1 MPTRDPM
8 FQGRRLR
15 AFLRQTREACGFTQR
30 DVALE
35 MDWSLSKLIR
45 IETGQVN
52 ISTTDLRA
60 LLQHYD
66 VTDPA
71 RVADWVDAARA
82 SKQRSWWYSYRN
94 MVTTEFKVL
103 LGYESS
109 ATVIRNFEP
118 LLVPGL
124 LQTEEYA
131 REVIRIL
138 AGPDTAGLEDLVDL
152 RMERQ
157 DRLVRPDGPRL
168 HFIVDENVVHR
179 MVGSPAIMRGQI
191 RRMREYAEWPNITLR
206 VIPFSAGLYS
216 RARIAYQL
224 LEFPDVEDEAVL
236 FIENASGD
244 IVIRESNQEDP
255 PQVSPLSYLET
266 FWGIEQLASRDLTPA
281 MLDTALERFGPSV
294 SAAPESDGG
303 EDAGADRGADAG
315 PDTGE

>member
-1 MPTRDPM
+1 M

-60 LLQHYD
+60 LLQHYG

-179 MVGSPAIMRGQI
+179 MVGNSAIMRNQI
-191 RRMREYAEWPNITLR
+191 RRMREYAQWPNITLR

-224 LEFPDVEDEAVL
+224 LEFPEVEDEAVL

-255 PQVSPLSYLET
+255 PLVSPLSYLET

-281 MLDTALERFGPSV
+281 MLDTALERFGPTS
-294 SAAPESDGG
+294 P
-303 EDAGADRGADAG
+303 AG
-315 PDTGE
+315 PDGYDDPDGGQDAEPGPNAGE